1 MHLSTTFREQKLL
14 HNGSSGSSARR
25 IKKTA
30 ATMEPTVTRS
40 SRGVNMMSWSRRWL
54 LISGALLLIVTAL
67 LVSPSHGA
75 VIKRESGGISQQELV
90 AEELLAT
97 EKPLETKDNEAT
109 GEANRIADS
118 ISRKLRSKVNEDAV
132 EQEEEGEEQTTAEP
146 FDATVD
152 ATETPIPTFQPSIN
166 R

>member
-1 MHLSTTFREQKLL
+1 
-14 HNGSSGSSARR
+14 
-25 IKKTA
+25 
-30 ATMEPTVTRS
+30 
-40 SRGVNMMSWSRRWL
+40 MSWSRRWL

-118 ISRKLRSKVNEDAV
+118 ISRKLRSNVNEDAV
-132 EQEEEGEEQTTAEP
+132 EQEEEEETTSEP